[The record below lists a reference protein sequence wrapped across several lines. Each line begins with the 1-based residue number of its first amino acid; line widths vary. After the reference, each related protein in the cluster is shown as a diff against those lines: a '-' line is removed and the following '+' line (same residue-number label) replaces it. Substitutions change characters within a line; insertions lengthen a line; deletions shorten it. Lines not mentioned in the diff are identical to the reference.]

1 MKLLDPELDKRLP
14 VWIALAELFT
24 DNDLSAGGKRHLAE
38 RLSQSSYTI
47 EKIDVI
53 LCDEIFPTFSGNLQT
68 VAGNWTGWSDEEVR
82 LRVLKR
88 LGRGVTGSMQWW
100 RKWRVES
107 LLGETWR
114 EVKQLVVQNHAAT
127 HRG

>member
-47 EKIDVI
+47 EK
-53 LCDEIFPTFSGNLQT
+53 LT
-68 VAGNWTGWSDEEVR
+68 
-82 LRVLKR
+82 
-88 LGRGVTGSMQWW
+88 
-100 RKWRVES
+100 
-107 LLGETWR
+107 
-114 EVKQLVVQNHAAT
+114 
-127 HRG
+127 